1 MFFRT
6 VRRGARAMLQAPFP
20 VNAARAGDLRAVT
33 AWRQRC
39 ATTEA
44 NPVDARFPFDE
55 WRPLQLACA
64 EGDAAAVE
72 TILAAGAAV
81 DAADL
86 SRIAPCSTG
95 LQVAARYGHAEV
107 CAALVAAGARA
118 AARDRLGIAAL
129 DYAAAHGHARAVAVL
144 LDADAACACD
154 RARAAALA
162 RRAGF
167 AGVATTLDAAA
178 ARAASTRTDR
188 DKLRRWVESIGCG
201 AFFDRLLALGY
212 DFALVAEQGLDAAD
226 VEALGIPADKPGLA
240 KKLRT
245 RHRFPFAGGSA
256 ASGGGS
262 DEDDGASDDE
272 GEDESGSDD
281 DDESSGSGSGSEE
294 S

>member
-1 MFFRT
+1 M
-6 VRRGARAMLQAPFP
+6 
-20 VNAARAGDLRAVT
+20 
-33 AWRQRC
+33 
-39 ATTEA
+39 
-44 NPVDARFPFDE
+44 
-55 WRPLQLACA
+55 
-64 EGDAAAVE
+64 
-72 TILAAGAAV
+72 
-81 DAADL
+81 
-86 SRIAPCSTG
+86 
-95 LQVAARYGHAEV
+95 
-107 CAALVAAGARA
+107 
-118 AARDRLGIAAL
+118 
-129 DYAAAHGHARAVAVL
+129 AVL

>member
-1 MFFRT
+1 M
-6 VRRGARAMLQAPFP
+6 
-20 VNAARAGDLRAVT
+20 
-33 AWRQRC
+33 
-39 ATTEA
+39 
-44 NPVDARFPFDE
+44 
-55 WRPLQLACA
+55 
-64 EGDAAAVE
+64 
-72 TILAAGAAV
+72 
-81 DAADL
+81 
-86 SRIAPCSTG
+86 
-95 LQVAARYGHAEV
+95 
-107 CAALVAAGARA
+107 
-118 AARDRLGIAAL
+118 
-129 DYAAAHGHARAVAVL
+129 AVL

-167 AGVATTLDAAA
+167 AGVAATLDAAA

-281 DDESSGSGSGSEE
+281 DESSGSGSGSEE

>member
-1 MFFRT
+1 MGRMGWGL
-6 VRRGARAMLQAPFP
+6 RRKKKDMPGGLWTKCKGCSAMIYTKEFAQNAHVCPKCGFHHT
-20 VNAARAGDLRAVT
+20 VNARTRIEIT
-33 AWRQRC
+33 ADPG
-39 ATTEA
+39 T
-44 NPVDARFPFDE
+44 F
-55 WRPLQLACA
+55 A
-64 EGDAAAVE
+64 EKF
-72 TILAAGAAV
+72 T
-81 DAADL
+81 DL
-86 SRIAPCSTG
+86 SP
-95 LQVAARYGHAEV
+95 
-107 CAALVAAGARA
+107 
-118 AARDRLGIAAL
+118 RDRLGFAAL

-167 AGVATTLDAAA
+167 AGVAATLDAAA